1 MLEDEYN
8 DVVTSYKD
16 SIVAN
21 IGHNGVVILTNLI
34 PKMAELFGDNAS
46 EGDQIVSPA
55 DTKSAL
61 VRLKT
66 VFLGELLQCWLICIM
81 LYYKLI
87 LANLN
92 ILISVHSIDFV
103 KTICTQRPVCL
114 QLDDLQWAD
123 PVSLDLISLL
133 VTDISLYNFMI
144 VGTYRDNNEEDM
156 SSLLKTLTTIKDQ
169 GKAYSTIQLDNLT
182 LDNVS
187 DIASSSL
194 SLEKDQVGDLA
205 NALYESTLGNPF
217 YVQTSL
223 QMLKR
228 KKMLAVSPL
237 TSKWTWDIDK
247 VTNELL
253 LSSKLF
259 CSCTYVIFVMYCLS

>member
-1 MLEDEYN
+1 
-8 DVVTSYKD
+8 
-16 SIVAN
+16 
-21 IGHNGVVILTNLI
+21 
-34 PKMAELFGDNAS
+34 
-46 EGDQIVSPA
+46 
-55 DTKSAL
+55 
-61 VRLKT
+61 
-66 VFLGELLQCWLICIM
+66 M

-92 ILISVHSIDFV
+92 ILISVHCLDFV

-169 GKAYSTIQLDNLT
+169 GKAYTTIQLDNLT

-205 NALYESTLGNPF
+205 NALYEFTLGNPF
-217 YVQTSL
+217 YVQTSI

-228 KKMLAVSPL
+228 KEILAVSPL